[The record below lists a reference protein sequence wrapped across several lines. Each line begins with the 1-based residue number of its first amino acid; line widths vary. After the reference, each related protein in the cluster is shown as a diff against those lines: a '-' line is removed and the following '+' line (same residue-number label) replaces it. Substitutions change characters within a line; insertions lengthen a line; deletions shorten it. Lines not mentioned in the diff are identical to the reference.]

1 MAGSKEFFEAIKKGE
16 LAKVVEELKAD
27 RSLANARTE
36 KGVSAITIAVY
47 YGKDAIAAELVRT
60 GAELDIFEASL
71 MGDVARVKALLDERP
86 ALISSYS
93 ADGFPPL
100 GLAAYVGRL
109 KVVELL
115 LDRGADVNQIGRNE
129 GKFTALTGAVANSH
143 REVVATLLEHGA
155 DAKYRYEGGSS
166 PLAEAAANGSLEIV
180 DMLLARG
187 ADPDSKDDK
196 GRTPLSHAGAK
207 GHIAVVERLR
217 AAASKSA

>member
-1 MAGSKEFFEAIKKGE
+1 MAGIKEFFEAIKKGE
-16 LAKVVEELKAD
+16 LAKVVEELNAD

-36 KGVSAITIAVY
+36 KGVSAVTMAVY
-47 YGKDAIAAELVRT
+47 YGKDAIAAELVRA

-71 MGDVARVKALLDERP
+71 MGDVARVKALLDKQP

-109 KVVELL
+109 KVVEFLL
-115 LDRGADVNQIGRNE
+115 ERGADANLVGRNE

-143 REVVATLLEHGA
+143 QEVVAMLLKHGA
-155 DAKYRYEGGSS
+155 DARYRYEGGSS
-166 PLAEAAANGSLEIV
+166 PLAEAAANGSFEIV
-180 DMLLARG
+180 EMLLAGG

-196 GRTPLSHAGAK
+196 GRTPLSHAEAK
-207 GHIAVVERLR
+207 GHTALVERLR
-217 AAASKSA
+217 AVASKSS